1 MYKSPSAEWNGKKL
15 LRVRIKALGQGET
28 ANSRKIDLNKAVIK
42 DREILLS
49 FACAADFSVE

>member
-28 ANSRKIDLNKAVIK
+28 ANSRKIDQKWQDWWLGDELRSSWKSP
-42 DREILLS
+42 DER
-49 FACAADFSVE
+49 